1 MGDSV
6 NNMTV
11 GEQYFMQVS
20 ESIKNLFELSTRIDE
35 RVQAVM
41 KKQDDTDKKIETMSE
56 SISTMSARLS
66 VVEAK
71 NPDLYKR
78 DIGKLFDRIHNTDLH
93 LESLQNKCDTNIPI
107 IHASE
112 DRSYQNAADIQ
123 ILQSQSQ
130 QNEGRWKSAFGF
142 IIQIVWVILAAYLLF
157 KLGIQAPL

>member
-6 NNMTV
+6 NNPAV
-11 GEQYFMQVS
+11 GEQYFLQVS

-35 RVQAVM
+35 RVQAIM
-41 KKQDDTDKKIETMSE
+41 KKQDETDKKIESMNE
-56 SISTMSARLS
+56 SISKMSTRLS

-71 NPDLYKR
+71 SPELYKK
-78 DIGKLFDRIHNTDLH
+78 DIGTLFDRVHDTNLH
-93 LESLQNKCDTNIPI
+93 LENLQNKCDTNIPI
-107 IHASE
+107 IQASDE
-112 DRSYQNAADIQ
+112 RSHQNLADIQ
-123 ILQSQSQ
+123 QLQGQTQ

>member
-6 NNMTV
+6 DNKTV

-56 SISTMSARLS
+56 NISNMSARLS

-71 NPDLYKR
+71 SPDLFKK
-78 DIGKLFDRIHNTDLH
+78 DIGTLFDRIHKTDLH
-93 LESLQNKCDTNIPI
+93 LESLQNKCDTNVPI

-112 DRSYQNAADIQ
+112 ERSHKNTADIQ
-123 ILQSQSQ
+123 ELKGQSQH
-130 QNEGRWKSAFGF
+130 NEGRWKSVFNFA
-142 IIQIVWVILAAYLLF
+142 IQIIWVVLAAYLLF